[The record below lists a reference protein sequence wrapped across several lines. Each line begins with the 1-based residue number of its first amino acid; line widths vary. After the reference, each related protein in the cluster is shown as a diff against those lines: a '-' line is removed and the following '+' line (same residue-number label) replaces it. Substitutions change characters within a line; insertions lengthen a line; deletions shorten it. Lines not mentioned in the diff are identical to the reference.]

1 MGEVVDAI
9 VVDLVGRVVDEAVV
23 RVVVV
28 EMMVVV
34 GADVVLE
41 VVVKGRVGG
50 RVLEERLVVHV
61 DADNRTVCC

>member
-1 MGEVVDAI
+1 MTGEVVDAI

-28 EMMVVV
+28 KMVVV
-34 GADVVLE
+34 GGDVILE

-61 DADNRTVCC
+61 DAGNRTVCC

>member
-28 EMMVVV
+28 KMVVV
-34 GADVVLE
+34 VGGDVVLE

>member
-28 EMMVVV
+28 EMVVVV